1 MSKGVDPDKQK
12 SGKGLLDLLVRNS
25 VKPTGYRKKD
35 ILLAREF
42 MGKPFEQGIKK

>member
-1 MSKGVDPDKQK
+1 MKKEVDPDKQK
-12 SGKGLLDLLVRNS
+12 SGKGLLDLLSRNG

-42 MGKPFEQGIKK
+42 MGKPFQQGD